1 MALLKCFLLIIAILF
16 ALSIY
21 AIQYYSEINYETN
34 KTLQKITDIQLL
46 TRLITEMNDDVR
58 NYLDGKN
65 PGNDYGF
72 ENDSQKAFEI
82 VLKLYKSNPKNYVYR
97 NLFLM
102 LKSFQTKGNKLFSQ
116 SNSNHLEMSYENDA
130 KLIEHITSI
139 VYKEASLAIGNE
151 LSTVRKL
158 SESIEEQSNKRSRNV
173 YFITILVTILC
184 IIIAYQISKKITK
197 PIHELSLRCK
207 DVAEG
212 NLSIRVNTIA
222 NNDETDILVDSFN
235 DMVERIEDS
244 VFTMQQKVIV
254 EDKLRE
260 EQLRN
265 IEMQNLLNQSELK
278 FLRMQINPHF
288 LYNTMNSIS
297 ALAQIEDAKKTQ
309 SMIDSLSSLLRYSLS
324 EISSMVTLADETQIT
339 ESYLFLQKMRFED
352 RLNYNINI
360 PEELFSIEMP
370 PMILQPIVENAI
382 IHGIEPNASGG
393 TLSIKA
399 IASSGSINIII
410 SDDGIGMSQNQL
422 DFINT
427 VLDEDSHDSRRGIG
441 MVNVKRRLEMIY
453 GANIMKIESV
463 QYEGTK
469 VTLRIPFQNK
479 V

>member
-1 MALLKCFLLIIAILF
+1 
-16 ALSIY
+16 
-21 AIQYYSEINYETN
+21 
-34 KTLQKITDIQLL
+34 
-46 TRLITEMNDDVR
+46 
-58 NYLDGKN
+58 
-65 PGNDYGF
+65 
-72 ENDSQKAFEI
+72 
-82 VLKLYKSNPKNYVYR
+82 
-97 NLFLM
+97 
-102 LKSFQTKGNKLFSQ
+102 
-116 SNSNHLEMSYENDA
+116 
-130 KLIEHITSI
+130 
-139 VYKEASLAIGNE
+139 
-151 LSTVRKL
+151 KL

-197 PIHELSLRCK
+197 PIHELSQRCK

-370 PMILQPIVENAI
+370 PMIL
-382 IHGIEPNASGG
+382 
-393 TLSIKA
+393 
-399 IASSGSINIII
+399 
-410 SDDGIGMSQNQL
+410 
-422 DFINT
+422 
-427 VLDEDSHDSRRGIG
+427 
-441 MVNVKRRLEMIY
+441 
-453 GANIMKIESV
+453 
-463 QYEGTK
+463 
-469 VTLRIPFQNK
+469 
-479 V
+479 